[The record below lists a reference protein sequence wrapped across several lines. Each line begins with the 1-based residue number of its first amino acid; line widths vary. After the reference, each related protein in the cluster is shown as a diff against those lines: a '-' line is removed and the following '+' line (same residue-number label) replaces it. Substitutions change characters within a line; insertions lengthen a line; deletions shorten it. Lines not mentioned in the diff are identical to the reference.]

1 MGFSKCTQT
10 WYYIVPYLVSICDLK
25 NLDSFCGTWHKPLGW
40 APFLKKKFKLDVG
53 CSKCTYTWYCIVP
66 HLASFCDLKNV
77 DSVCGT

>member
-40 APFLKKKFKLDVG
+40 APFFFLILSLMWDAL
-53 CSKCTYTWYCIVP
+53 SALI
-66 HLASFCDLKNV
+66 H
-77 DSVCGT
+77 GTA

>member
-40 APFLKKKFKLDVG
+40 APFKKKKLSLMWDAL
-53 CSKCTYTWYCIVP
+53 SALI
-66 HLASFCDLKNV
+66 H
-77 DSVCGT
+77 GTA